1 MFGIKEKSI
10 KDRVKEFD
18 LTTMGDDFQ
27 MLKPRYE
34 YTVKIFEEGERGKP
48 ITSIQK
54 GIKANSDQDLYAM
67 YAMADQ
73 KIQILEKKEI
83 NSPQN
88 NQQSQQPMQ
97 QPMVPAPQQMVVPV
111 NMQQSQIQMI
121 PQQVQQQMPQKPVE
135 PQVKYFSG
143 GGIDFKLV
151 GDDLYQKQWIRASE
165 DDAKR
170 IRIIN
175 DANNKIV
182 ELKGK
187 HFELLNWVKVD
198 STDKALG

>member
-1 MFGIKEKSI
+1 MFGIGEKSI

-18 LTTMGDDFQ
+18 LTSLGSDFQ
-27 MLKPRYE
+27 MMKPRYE
-34 YTVKIFEEGERGKP
+34 YTVKVFEEGDRGKP

-54 GIKANSDQDLYAM
+54 GIKMNSDQELYAM

-73 KIQILEKKEI
+73 KVQILEKKEI
-83 NSPQN
+83 NPPQN
-88 NQQSQQPMQ
+88 NQQTPPQPNMPPQMPQIQQQPVMAAQ
-97 QPMVPAPQQMVVPV
+97 QP
-111 NMQQSQIQMI
+111 
-121 PQQVQQQMPQKPVE
+121 VQQKPVE

-151 GDDLYQKQWIRASE
+151 GDELYQKQWIRATE
-165 DDAKR
+165 DDCKK

-198 STDKALG
+198 SSDKALG